1 MSEDIKVPHVARRF
15 VGFIRTRPA
24 VALLLGLALVGALVP
39 GLGGLKPNFTYRG
52 FFYPTDPLLTSFD
65 AFERQFGNDDS
76 VILVVHSPDGI
87 FDATSAEHVVA
98 ITEELW
104 KVPEV
109 IRVDSI
115 SNYNWVHAD
124 GDELIVEP
132 FIPKDEALSSEL
144 LDTRRAVALDHEVI
158 PKYLLSEDAKTAMIF
173 ATVKPGLDAPPN
185 APKIVGGVRELV
197 KTMGRDDHD
206 YYISGGPAI
215 TLGFQEASETDLALN
230 GAVLIMVI
238 VTLGV
243 LLRSV
248 IGIVLSL
255 LVVFLSIFAGFGF
268 GGYLGIEITN
278 ITVILP
284 QILIAIG
291 VADAVHILVTHLQ
304 ALSRGAERKEAAEY
318 ALLKNFMPTVVTSI
332 TTAAGFVTFA
342 SAELKPI
349 AGLGIMASFGTLI
362 AWLISYLVL
371 GSLIFIVPIRR
382 KLITEEKKAA
392 TDGRTRAFTDILVRH
407 RTAILVGYG
416 ALCVLALVLAT
427 QNSVNSDPMKYFR
440 KSFPVRVAMDFIE
453 SQVGGARGV
462 ELAIDAGVDEGVK
475 EPEFLGKVEAF
486 QDWVETLP
494 SVTRTISIIDI
505 LKMTNRS
512 LHGDDPSKYILPS
525 QRDAVGQE
533 LFLYQMS
540 LPQGMNIND
549 RITIKNDAMR
559 MTVLWTL
566 ATSSEVVEQ
575 IREIELKGK
584 EMGLSVSATGKNR
597 IWQSMNGY
605 VVQAFITSL
614 SLALFLISGILIVF
628 FRSWRI
634 GLIAMIP
641 NAVPLII
648 GGGVLFA
655 IGKTLDVG
663 VALVT
668 AVCLGIAVDDTIHVL
683 SNFVRLEREG
693 KSSYDAVA
701 EILSGTGPAL
711 MTTSIILVL
720 SFGTLGFGTF
730 VPNIYFGI
738 MTAIILTVA
747 LVTDLTFLPAML
759 LGDRKSSKPPSK
771 A

>member
-1 MSEDIKVPHVARRF
+1 MSEDLHVPSIARTF
-15 VGFIRTRPA
+15 VGFIRKRPI
-24 VALLLGLALVGALVP
+24 VALLLGLALVAALVP
-39 GLGGLKPNFTYRG
+39 GMGGLRPNFTYRG
-52 FFYPTDPLLTSFD
+52 FFYPTDPLLTAFD

-87 FDATSAEHVVA
+87 FDESSAAHIVEV
-98 ITEELW
+98 TEALW
-104 KVPEV
+104 RVPEV

-132 FIPKDEALSSEL
+132 FIPKDEPLTPEL
-144 LDTRRAVALDHEVI
+144 LTTRRGVALDHEVI

-185 APKIVGGVRELV
+185 APEIVGGVRDLV
-197 KTMGRDDHD
+197 KKMGKDDHD
-206 YYISGGPAI
+206 YYISGGPAV
-215 TLGFQEASETDLALN
+215 TLGFQEASEADLSLN

-238 VTLGV
+238 LTLGV
-243 LLRSV
+243 LLRSI
-248 IGIVLSL
+248 IGIILSL
-255 LVVFLSIFAGFGF
+255 VVVFLSIFAGFGF
-268 GGYLGIEITN
+268 GGYLGVEITN

-291 VADAVHILVTHLQ
+291 VADAVHILVTFLRS
-304 ALSRGAERKEAAEY
+304 LSRGVPRKDAAEF

-342 SAELKPI
+342 SADLKPI
-349 AGLGIMASFGTLI
+349 VGLGIMASFGTLV
-362 AWLISYLVL
+362 AWLLSYLVL
-371 GSLIFIVPIRR
+371 GSLIFLIPIRR
-382 KLITEEKKAA
+382 KVLTEERQASS
-392 TDGRTRAFTDILVRH
+392 DDRARSFTDLLVRY
-407 RTAILVGYG
+407 RTLILVGYG
-416 ALCVLALVLAT
+416 AVCILALVLAG

-440 KSFPVRVAMDFIE
+440 KAFPVRVAMDFIE
-453 SQVGGARGV
+453 ANIGGARGV
-462 ELAIDAGVDEGVK
+462 ELAIDSGTDEGVK
-475 EPEFLGKVEAF
+475 DPAFLTKVEAF
-486 QDWVETLP
+486 QAWVETLP
-494 SVTRTISIIDI
+494 AVTRTISIIDI

-512 LHGDDPSKYILPS
+512 LHGDDQSQFVLP
-525 QRDAVGQE
+525 QNREAVGQE

-566 ATSSEVVEQ
+566 ASSSEVVDQ
-575 IREIELKGK
+575 IREIEAKGR
-584 EMGLSVSATGKNR
+584 EMGLTVSATGKNR

-605 VVQAFITSL
+605 VVRAFITSL
-614 SLALFLISGILIVF
+614 TLALVLISGILIIF

-648 GGGVLFA
+648 GGGVLFL

-693 KSSYDAVA
+693 KSSYEAVV
-701 EILSGTGPAL
+701 EILTGTGPAL
-711 MTTSIILVL
+711 VTTSIILVT
-720 SFGTLGFGTF
+720 SFGTLAFGTF
-730 VPNIYFGI
+730 VPNIYFGV

-759 LGDRKSSKPPSK
+759 LGDRKS
-771 A
+771 AR